1 MLKKITE
8 IKERLINWEE
18 NSTKRE
24 KVLVLVLS
32 ILLPSFLFYK
42 FIYMPYNERIY
53 NLKNEIKNLELE
65 ISKLESV
72 VKKEKEIDLQYQKR
86 KEFLEEIK
94 NILPTEKEIPELL
107 KSISENAKKNK
118 LEIIKFSPVKE
129 EKRDYY
135 DLITFNME
143 LRGYFYDLINF
154 LNDITKMPRL
164 VNIDEIEFVP
174 QQKDEKIIL
183 KANFNTYKYTGVK
196 PERKK

>member
-8 IKERLINWEE
+8 IKEKLINWEE

-42 FIYMPYNERIY
+42 FVYMPYNEKIY

-72 VKKEKEIDLQYQKR
+72 VKKEKMIDLQHQKR

-143 LRGYFYDLINF
+143 LRGYFYDLIKF
-154 LNDITKMPRL
+154 INDIAKMPRL
-164 VNIDEIEFVP
+164 VNIDEVELVP

-196 PERKK
+196 SEQKK

>member
-1 MLKKITE
+1 MLKLITE
-8 IKERLINWEE
+8 IKEKLINWEE

-32 ILLPSFLFYK
+32 VLVPSFLFYK
-42 FIYMPYNERIY
+42 FIYIPFNEKIY
-53 NLKNEIKNLELE
+53 NLRNEIKNLELE
-65 ISKLESV
+65 ISKLESL
-72 VKKEKEIDLQYQKR
+72 VKKEKEMDLQYQKR
-86 KEFLEEIK
+86 REFLEEIK

-135 DLITFNME
+135 DLIAFNME
-143 LRGYFYDLINF
+143 LRGYFHDLIKF
-154 LNDITKMPRL
+154 INDITKMPRL
-164 VNIDEIEFVP
+164 VNIDEVEFVP

-183 KANFNTYKYTGVK
+183 KVNFNTYKYTGVK
-196 PERKK
+196 SEQKK